1 MQANSLITIHRN
13 TKYSVISDK
22 YKQHVNSL
30 ITGNKVLVPLHEN
43 FVKVNT
49 PLFGINYI
57 ASKLLIEPFIS
68 ETFHEEYQKAIAFIG
83 YCHTIIPK
91 RNAPNAPRDAFHIN
105 SFNDNII
112 TYKPDEFGHI
122 QNYQRIDF
130 KHLFGNCFGPSS
142 LRLMCVKAE
151 VMIFLYFRLLTTEE
165 YGNKDKDY
173 DFIVGGI
180 TRAAQKY
187 NSTEDEYL
195 SKALYIW
202 ELTTLFNVYTSIDI
216 SEENDLSL
224 PSHHVFFTP
233 HRFSYIYDFGSYDIT
248 QLYTG
253 NPDPRGGHLTLTPK
267 SVTEMPI
274 SETFFYIPVSSIAVN
289 ESTRSFNEIVAH
301 MGGDVNIIMKEL
313 VYIASYEGQFLDYG
327 VVNDNSKDFS
337 FDNLEQASEFAHHVT
352 IPADVNTE
360 KVYVSTLVNNNGI
373 YELNYI
379 KFVSG
384 N

>member
-13 TKYSVISDK
+13 TKYSVISNK
-22 YKQHVNSL
+22 YTQHVSSL
-30 ITGNKVLVPLHEN
+30 VSGDKVLVPLHEN

-57 ASKLLIEPFIS
+57 TSKLVIDSFIS
-68 ETFHEEYQKAIAFIG
+68 ESFYEEYQKAIAFIG

-105 SFNDNII
+105 SFNDDII

-142 LRLMCVKAE
+142 LRLMCIKAE
-151 VMIFLYFRLLTTEE
+151 VMIFLYYRLLTIGEQ
-165 YGNKDKDY
+165 GMNDKDR
-173 DFIVGGI
+173 DLIVGGI
-180 TRAAQKY
+180 TRAVQKY

-202 ELTTLFNVYTSIDI
+202 ELTTLFNVYTSIDV

-233 HRFSYIYDFGSYDIT
+233 HRFAYIYDFGSYDIT
-248 QLYTG
+248 QLFTG
-253 NPDPRGGHLTLTPK
+253 NPDPRGGHLSLTPK
-267 SVTEMPI
+267 SVTELPI

-301 MGGDVNIIMKEL
+301 MGGDACNIIKDL
-313 VYIASYEGQFLDYG
+313 IYIASYEGQFLDYG
-327 VVNDNSKDFS
+327 TVNDNSKDFS
-337 FDNLEQASEFAHHVT
+337 FETIEQATEFARRVT
-352 IPADVNTE
+352 IPADVDLSN
-360 KVYVSTLVNNNGI
+360 VYVSTLVNNNGI

-379 KFVSG
+379 KFESS